1 MERLEHARLLYSPLS
16 PQVCSNSCPESLCY
30 LTVSSSPDIFCFQSF
45 PTIGSFLMS
54 LLALHIRWPEYWSFS
69 FSISPSNEYS
79 GLILFRIDWFIS
91 LLSKGLSRVDKLSYG
106 PWVCDPL
113 GSPNRD
119 VQQANGCA
127 FPKHSQEVWAMGQT
141 WEVRVEVADISW
153 DYPRRIHRS
162 VASAPISCD
171 LGSLFS
177 SL

>member
-1 MERLEHARLLYSPLS
+1 MTSLS
-16 PQVCSNSCPESLCY
+16 F
-30 LTVSSSPDIFCFQSF
+30 TIFQSLF
-45 PTIGSFLMS
+45 RFMS
-54 LLALHIRWPEYWSFS
+54 LEAVMLSNHLILCQPLLLLPLIFPSISVFSNESVVHIRWPKYQSFS

-141 WEVRVEVADISW
+141 WEVRVEVAEISW